1 VPVVYAL
8 PESDEEEE
16 ADWKVGDAEYAA
28 GDESGSES
36 GALCPGSST
45 RPLQSTQTVPS
56 SLAKA
61 EGTSKSASAS
71 TSKPGGTIHVK
82 KDGAASG
89 KTPAKSTTPNRPMP
103 RAAYRGAPAAP
114 PSPEAKHL
122 FDDERLPEASSK
134 SGRKHPQ
141 VEIYTQ
147 GRPPSV
153 EAEQLEQKPPK
164 VRLSIYSFYP
174 LVLPVFAY
182 PCLTARSRPRH

>member
-8 PESDEEEE
+8 PKSDDEEE
-16 ADWKVGDAEYAA
+16 ADRKVGDAEYAA

-36 GALCPGSST
+36 GALHPGSST

-89 KTPAKSTTPNRPMP
+89 KTPATSTTPNRPAP
-103 RAAYRGAPAAP
+103 KPAYRGAPSSTAAP

-134 SGRKHPQ
+134 AVHKHPQ
-141 VEIYTQ
+141 VEIHMQ

-153 EAEQLEQKPPK
+153 ETERLEQKPPK
-164 VRLSIYSFYP
+164 VRCY
-174 LVLPVFAY
+174 LPTHLPA
-182 PCLTARSRPRH
+182 LI